1 MPYWIKLQR
10 RLFAGVSLLLAGFA
24 AQAVEIT
31 VSIPPLAGMIAPLL
45 DKDDKLTVLLEPGV
59 SPHGFQLKPSH
70 LSQLQHSDLIV
81 MVGTPVD
88 AWLQKAAARH
98 SQAVLQM
105 AALKG
110 VETLPVREGGIW
122 LSAHETS
129 ESNHDEH
136 DHGHGH
142 DHGDA
147 HDPHRIN
154 GHLWMSLENAR
165 LLVLAVSEK
174 LQHLK
179 TQQAGSVQQRTDDW
193 LARLQAV
200 DAEIDTALQPHRQAP
215 FLVLHDAYQYFE
227 KRYQLKGIGTLALNP
242 EIAPSL
248 KRVQSLRQAIVEQK
262 VKCIFKEPQF
272 PAKRVTSVVSGLP
285 VKIGNLDPMG
295 VYDAAG
301 ERVEVIY
308 RPYDA
313 WLLQLGAAFADCLQP

>member
-1 MPYWIKLQR
+1 MSYWIKLQR
-10 RLFAGVSLLLAGFA
+10 RLSVGVSLLLAGFA

-31 VSIPPLAGMIAPLL
+31 VSIPPLAGIIAPLL

-70 LSQLQHSDLIV
+70 LRQLQHSDLIV

-98 SQAVLQM
+98 SQAVLQL
-105 AALKG
+105 AALQG

-122 LSAHETS
+122 LSAQEKDEPPHAHE
-129 ESNHDEH
+129 DE
-136 DHGHGH
+136 H

-147 HDPHRIN
+147 HDAHRIN

-165 LLVLAVSEK
+165 LLVLAVSQK
-174 LQHLK
+174 LQQLK
-179 TQQAGSVQQRTDDW
+179 TQQAGSVQQRTDAW

-200 DAEIDTALQPHRQAP
+200 DVEIETALQPHRQAP

-248 KRVQSLRQAIVEQK
+248 KRVQSLRQAIVEQN

-301 ERVEVIY
+301 QRVEVVY
-308 RPYDA
+308 RPYDT
-313 WLLQLGAAFADCLQP
+313 WLLQLSAAFADCLQP